1 MTVQKITAPLV
12 KGIIDDHLTK
22 HKDVYDDKLDKHE
35 IVLFG
40 KDGDNGMVYSVREIV
55 NGFKTI
61 KGVGYAVLVTVAVDI
76 ATRFIK

>member
-1 MTVQKITAPLV
+1 MATKITAPFV
-12 KGIIDDHLTK
+12 KGIIEDHLTR
-22 HKDVYDDKLDKHE
+22 HKDVYDDKLIKHE